1 MLVDFSSIS
10 YVLTCIVVL
19 GSCER
24 IRQERASHFIAICH
38 RKVSPRHCL
47 YYYHITYSSR
57 VPHGGFANLVGAS
70 GLTKFTISRLDYV
83 PNKLPLASTW

>member
-1 MLVDFSSIS
+1 MKEFDKKEL
-10 YVLTCIVVL
+10 
-19 GSCER
+19 
-24 IRQERASHFIAICH
+24 AILLQFVTG
-38 RKVSPRHCL
+38 RSAYDTV
-47 YYYHITYSSR
+47 YNYYHITYSSR